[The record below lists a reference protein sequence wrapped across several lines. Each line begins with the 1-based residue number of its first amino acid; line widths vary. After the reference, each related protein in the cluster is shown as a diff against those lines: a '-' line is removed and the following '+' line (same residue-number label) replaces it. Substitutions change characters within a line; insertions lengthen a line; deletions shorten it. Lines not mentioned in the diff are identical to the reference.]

1 MFICVCKCLRRVDDE
16 DHRFVF
22 SIKQV
27 AADPDLCGSAFCC
40 NPEVI
45 AHAHGQNPDLVS
57 VPFPDSVE
65 QCFAAQEGSAD
76 LFFVFGVRSHG
87 HDAFQMNVRKL
98 HDFIDENERIFLR
111 KSGFVFILQGKMELC
126 KAGHDF
132 IDPCAFFLYHLCQG
146 KIVQRFNHGYIGSD
160 GPDFVSLQMTDEMP
174 FDIGREILLG
184 KDFLCVVLTETAL
197 PQCIICHDFLL
208 GACFGYHKQTDIRSD
223 DCLYFFIVINRNCI
237 HRKII
242 PLEHVIINV
251 MEMKETRDSIA
262 RLLVILAIAIGLVSL
277 SMNLVSMW
285 LEKRY
290 QPPGGPTVYQ
300 ETSVV
305 VNIMMAGQ
313 VDYVSEGQETDI
325 SLLVETVPNYDYAVF
340 KQRTLVPVE
349 GESTAADALAWVGF
363 DAVCLADEHSLSFG
377 KEGVEASLEYWNDK
391 KLLCAGTNISTDQ
404 QNLIRPVDLGGI
416 TAVVLS
422 FTESLDD
429 PMPEAAHYLVNL
441 YDPEKSPEIV
451 RAAAEQADI
460 VIVCID
466 WWQDYMEITEQ
477 QKETARQLADA
488 GASIIMG
495 SAGHE
500 ILPVCWIDD
509 TLVFYGMGDLM
520 SNDVNVYG
528 LIGAVTV
535 TKSTLNDKTRVELTN
550 PRVDVVCGFHK
561 PDKYYVTGM
570 TDVDSE
576 MYRKKY
582 DEICSVLHSLDD
594 SIRLGGIR

>member
-1 MFICVCKCLRRVDDE
+1 MR
-16 DHRFVF
+16 
-22 SIKQV
+22 Q
-27 AADPDLCGSAFCC
+27 
-40 NPEVI
+40 
-45 AHAHGQNPDLVS
+45 
-57 VPFPDSVE
+57 
-65 QCFAAQEGSAD
+65 
-76 LFFVFGVRSHG
+76 
-87 HDAFQMNVRKL
+87 L
-98 HDFIDENERIFLR
+98 HHFIDEGKSVFLGQA
-111 KSGFVFILQGKMELC
+111 GFVFILQGKMEFC

-132 IDPCAFFLYHLCQG
+132 ADPGTFFLYDLCKR
-146 KIVQRFNHGYIGSD
+146 KIVQGFDHGYIRCD
-160 GPDFVSLQMTDEMP
+160 GPDFVPLQMADEMP
-174 FDIGREILLG
+174 FNVSREILFG
-184 KDFLCVVLTETAL
+184 KNFLCVVLSETAL

-208 GACFGYHKQTDIRSD
+208 GARFGYHEQTNIRSD
-223 DCLYFFIVINRNCI
+223 DGLYFFIVINGNCI

-242 PLEHVIINV
+242 TSEHVIINV

-277 SMNLVSMW
+277 SMNLFSMW
-285 LEKRY
+285 LEKR
-290 QPPGGPTVYQ
+290 QPQPGGPTIYQ

-305 VNIMMAGQ
+305 VNIMLTGQ
-313 VDYVSEGQETDI
+313 VDYVSDGQETDI

-340 KQRTLVPVE
+340 KQRTLVPSE
-349 GESTAADALAWVGF
+349 GESTASDALAWVGF
-363 DAVCLADEHSLSFG
+363 DAVCLADEHSLSYG
-377 KEGVEASLEYWNDK
+377 KEGVEASLNYWNNK

-466 WWQDYMEITEQ
+466 WWQDYLEITEQ

-495 SAGHE
+495 SAGNE

-520 SNDVNVYG
+520 SNNPYTYG

-535 TKSTLNDKTRVELTN
+535 TKSTLNDKTRIELTN
-550 PRVDVVCGFHK
+550 PRVDVVCSIYQDSKFC
-561 PDKYYVTGM
+561 VTGM
-570 TDVDSE
+570 TDVDGVL
-576 MYRKKY
+576 YRNKY
-582 DEICSVLHSLDD
+582 KEICTVLHSLDD